1 VIEIRAAT
9 AGDGDRA
16 SVSPESLRYDAQGL
30 LPQVVQDVA
39 SGAVLMVGW
48 ANREAVEATLRTGL
62 AHFWSR
68 SRRELWCKGET
79 SGNALEVVEV
89 RADCDLDA
97 LLVRARPAG
106 PTCHTGARSCFEPN
120 PAALELGWLAEVLE
134 QRRGADP
141 ASSYTARLLAE
152 GVERIAQK
160 VGEEAVETAL
170 AAVAG
175 IASTEGRA
183 RLVGEAADLLY
194 HLTTLLV
201 ALEVEAGEIAAE
213 LSRRHRAQ
221 GAASGRPRPAP
232 DTPARSDEGA
242 EGDRE

>member
-1 VIEIRAAT
+1 MIEIRANAAT
-9 AGDGDRA
+9 AA
-16 SVSPESLRYDAQGL
+16 SGSAGVAVSPAALRYDAQGL

-48 ANREAVEATLRTGL
+48 ANREAIEATLATGR

-68 SRRELWCKGET
+68 SRRELWRKGET
-79 SGNALEVVEV
+79 SGNVLEVVEV

-97 LLVRARPAG
+97 LLVRAHPAG

-141 ASSYTARLLAE
+141 AASYTARLLAE
-152 GVERIAQK
+152 GIERVAQK

-170 AAVAG
+170 AAVSG
-175 IASTEGRA
+175 VDSRERRTRF
-183 RLVGEAADLLY
+183 VGEAADLLY
-194 HLTTLLV
+194 HLLTLLT
-201 ALEVEAGEIAAE
+201 ALGVEPSEVAAE
-213 LSRRHRAQ
+213 LTARHRSRSSPQPSRPQ
-221 GAASGRPRPAP
+221 GEP
-232 DTPARSDEGA
+232 
-242 EGDRE
+242 EGDPS